1 MAMLRQQLRNFRV
14 ADHAVGNSTDPTQSA
29 GTKTFVVADQL
40 YLIALGI
47 GDIERPPMYP
57 RVFSGF
63 DLKPQSLQSF
73 LFSLE
78 IGKRYFESDVV
89 DGGSCGV
96 RP

>member
-1 MAMLRQQLRNFRV
+1 MLLLNLILLIDVTFSTPTPV
-14 ADHAVGNSTDPTQSA
+14 FANNSYQTQ
-29 GTKTFVVADQL
+29 TFVVADQF